1 MFNSLVL
8 AAINIV
14 AIAVLVY
21 GIYYPRYRRGDLIV
35 AFLGVNIGVFGVATV
50 LAATDVGAGVGMGLF
65 GVLSIIRLR
74 STEISQREVAY
85 FFAALALGLVCG
97 VAPTPALAG
106 AVSPL
111 IVATLAIA
119 DGALK
124 TSDSQQVVVDRALSD
139 VGELTARVEAL
150 TGGAVANLE
159 VLKLDTVNDTTTVE
173 VQFRTETPSNL
184 PVGA

>member
-1 MFNSLVL
+1 MFTSLTL
-8 AAINIV
+8 AAIDI
-14 AIAVLVY
+14 AAMAVLVY
-21 GIYYPRYRRGDLIV
+21 GIYYPRYRRGDLVV

-106 AVSPL
+106 AVAAL

-119 DGALK
+119 DGAMK
-124 TSDSQQVVVDRALSD
+124 APESQQVVVDRAIAD
-139 VGELTARVEAL
+139 VDELTERVESL
-150 TGGAVANLE
+150 TGASVAS
-159 VLKLDTVNDTTTVE
+159 VSVIKLDTVNDTTLVD
-173 VQFRTETPSNL
+173 VQFRSNTASKL
-184 PVGA
+184 PVGV

>member
-1 MFNSLVL
+1 MFNQLVL
-8 AAINIV
+8 AAIDIV

-97 VAPTPALAG
+97 VAPTPTLAG
-106 AVSPL
+106 CVAVL

-119 DGALK
+119 DGAIK
-124 TSDSQQVVVDRALSD
+124 TTDSQQVVVDRAIAD
-139 VGELTARVEAL
+139 ADELAERVEAL
-150 TGGAVANLE
+150 TGGSVANLE
-159 VLKLDTVNDTTTVE
+159 VLRLDTVNDTTLVE
-173 VQFRTETPSNL
+173 VQFRARAASNL

>member
-1 MFNSLVL
+1 MFNSFVL
-8 AAINIV
+8 AAIDIV

-21 GIYYPRYRRGDLIV
+21 GIYYPRYRRADLIV

-85 FFAALALGLVCG
+85 FFAALSLGLVCG
-97 VAPTPALAG
+97 VAPTPALASCV
-106 AVSPL
+106 AIL

-119 DGALK
+119 DGAVK
-124 TSDSQQVVVDRALSD
+124 TSDSQLVVVDRALSD
-139 VGELTARVEAL
+139 TDELTERVEAL
-150 TGGAVANLE
+150 TGGSVANLE
-159 VLKLDTVNDTTTVE
+159 VIKLDTVNDTTTVN
-173 VQFRTETPSNL
+173 VQFRAATISKL

>member
-1 MFNSLVL
+1 MFNQLVL
-8 AAINIV
+8 AAIDIV

-35 AFLGVNIGVFGVATV
+35 AFLGVNVDVLGVATV

-106 AVSPL
+106 CVAIL

-119 DGALK
+119 DGAVK
-124 TSDSQQVVVDRALSD
+124 TSDSQQVVVDRAIAD
-139 VGELTARVEAL
+139 IGELTERVEAL

-159 VLKLDTVNDTTTVE
+159 VLRLDTVNDTTLVD
-173 VQFRTETPSNL
+173 VQFRASATSHL
-184 PVGA
+184 PLGA

>member
-1 MFNSLVL
+1 MFSPMML
-8 AAINIV
+8 AAIDLA

-21 GIYYPRYRRGDLIV
+21 GVYYPRYHRGDLVV

-97 VAPTPALAG
+97 VAPTPTLAG
-106 AVSPL
+106 CVAVL

-119 DGALK
+119 DGAIK
-124 TSDSQQVVVDRALSD
+124 TSDSQQVVVDRALAD
-139 VGELTARVEAL
+139 IDELTARVEAL
-150 TGGAVANLE
+150 TGGSVANLE
-159 VLKLDTVNDTTTVE
+159 VLKLDTVNDTTIVD
-173 VQFRTETPSNL
+173 VQFRTNAASNL

>member
-1 MFNSLVL
+1 MML
-8 AAINIV
+8 AAIDLA

-21 GIYYPRYRRGDLIV
+21 GVYYPRYHRGDLIV

-97 VAPTPALAG
+97 VAPTPELAG
-106 AVSPL
+106 CVAVL

-119 DGALK
+119 DGAIK
-124 TSDSQQVVVDRALSD
+124 TSDSQQVVVDRALAD
-139 VGELTARVEAL
+139 IDELTARVEGL
-150 TGGAVANLE
+150 TGGSVANLE
-159 VLKLDTVNDTTTVE
+159 VLKLDTVNDTTIVD
-173 VQFRTETPSNL
+173 VQFRTNAASNL

>member
-1 MFNSLVL
+1 MFNVLML
-8 AAINIV
+8 AAIDIV

-106 AVSPL
+106 GVAAL

-119 DGALK
+119 DGAVK
-124 TSDSQQVVVDRALSD
+124 TSDSQQVVVDRAIAD
-139 VGELTARVEAL
+139 VSELTERVEAL
-150 TGGAVANLE
+150 TGGSVANLE
-159 VLKLDTVNDTTTVE
+159 VVKLDTVNDTTTVD
-173 VQFRTETPSNL
+173 VQFRANVMANL

>member
-1 MFNSLVL
+1 MFNQLVL
-8 AAINIV
+8 AAIDIV

-35 AFLGVNIGVFGVATV
+35 AFLGVNVGVLGVATV

-106 AVSPL
+106 CVAIL

-119 DGALK
+119 DGAVK
-124 TSDSQQVVVDRALSD
+124 TSDSQQVVVDRAIAD
-139 VGELTARVEAL
+139 IGELTERVEAL

-159 VLKLDTVNDTTTVE
+159 VLRLDTVNDTTLVD
-173 VQFRTETPSNL
+173 VQFRASATSHL
-184 PVGA
+184 PLGA

>member
-1 MFNSLVL
+1 MFNSFTL
-8 AAINIV
+8 AAIDI
-14 AIAVLVY
+14 AAMAVLVY
-21 GIYYPRYRRGDLIV
+21 GVYYPRYRRGDLVV
-35 AFLGVNIGVFGVATV
+35 AYLGVNVGVLGVATV

-106 AVSPL
+106 AVAAL

-119 DGALK
+119 DGAMK
-124 TSDSQQVVVDRALSD
+124 TSESHHVVVDRAIAD
-139 VGELTARVEAL
+139 IGELTERVEAL
-150 TGGAVANLE
+150 TQARVAHLE
-159 VLKLDTVNDTTTVE
+159 VLKLDTVNDTTLVD
-173 VQFRTETPSNL
+173 VQFRTDSVSSL